1 MGRDARQRIE
11 QISGPFLSRILTVLM
26 VILTLLKVGN
36 KPLELTQSWPKCL
49 VAISFLNAV
58 LAFTV
63 VYTHSVLLF
72 GQD

>member
-11 QISGPFLSRILTVLM
+11 QDIRSVSQPNSDCPNGNIDVVES
-26 VILTLLKVGN
+26 GN

-49 VAISFLNAV
+49 VAISFLSAV